1 MVFNGGHLFLTILRT
16 CGRQQQKVSYMFG
29 NSECTKTG
37 GLDLDPPGTARQG
50 LAWPCRLLS
59 ILMSSHGKRGFTV
72 VENCGE
78 TQKNEKELG
87 DDKTE
92 TVS

>member
-1 MVFNGGHLFLTILRT
+1 VVINNRKFIASSITQNV
-16 CGRQQQKVSYMFG
+16 Q
-29 NSECTKTG
+29 NTG

>member
-1 MVFNGGHLFLTILRT
+1 
-16 CGRQQQKVSYMFG
+16 
-29 NSECTKTG
+29 
-37 GLDLDPPGTARQG
+37 
-50 LAWPCRLLS
+50 
-59 ILMSSHGKRGFTV
+59 MSSHGKRGFTV